1 MSEMPEPMFNHD
13 LDVFAVADYLISLDA
28 LRSEPDVTPLKLA
41 KLLYLAQANYLA
53 STGQR
58 MFSEP
63 VEAFEHGPV
72 VYREWK
78 RHPGSQIIAIRSDPM
93 AGVSV
98 RPAGHHRLPGCSV
111 GEVRG
116 RVSLS
121 PPQKTHPRA
130 GAVEGQL
137 LRGRAPD
144 RIPDEDMAAYFR
156 DHVPPAARVFH
167 PSVVVIPEDFLADE
181 DAEAFAAAVAEYTGP

>member
-28 LRSEPDVTPLKLA
+28 LRSEPDITPLKLA

-93 AGVSV
+93 AGAASV
-98 RPAGHHRLPGCSV
+98 PQDITDFLDAVWEKYEDWSASALRRLTHEQAPWKDNYYEGGHRI
-111 GEVRG
+111 
-116 RVSLS
+116 
-121 PPQKTHPRA
+121 
-130 GAVEGQL
+130 
-137 LRGRAPD
+137 

>member
-1 MSEMPEPMFNHD
+1 MTEMTEPMFNHD
-13 LDVFAVADYLISLDA
+13 LDVAAVADYLIALDA

-63 VEAFEHGPV
+63 IEAFEHGPV

-78 RHPGSQIIAIRSDPM
+78 RHPGSQILAVRNDAM
-93 AGVSV
+93 AGAASLPDDVADFLDAVWAMYEDWSASAL
-98 RPAGHHRLPGCSV
+98 RRLTHEQAPWKDHYYEGGHRI
-111 GEVRG
+111 
-116 RVSLS
+116 
-121 PPQKTHPRA
+121 
-130 GAVEGQL
+130 
-137 LRGRAPD
+137 

-156 DHVPPAARVFH
+156 DTYRPPPASSIRR
-167 PSVVVIPEDFLADE
+167 LC
-181 DAEAFAAAVAEYTGP
+181 